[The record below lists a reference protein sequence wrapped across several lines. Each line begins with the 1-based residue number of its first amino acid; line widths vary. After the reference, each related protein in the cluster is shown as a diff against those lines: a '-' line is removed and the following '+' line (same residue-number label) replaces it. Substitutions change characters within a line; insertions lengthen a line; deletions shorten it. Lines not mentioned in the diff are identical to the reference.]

1 MRTPA
6 SACNTFLQWSSSR
19 VLSPL
24 ERAFACSESVFVFG
38 DIRTAQAE
46 TQTCQT
52 IQDGIEQELA
62 ARGDSALSRQQA
74 WDAQY
79 KHTTRLASQTIA
91 RVTAQYLGEP

>member
-1 MRTPA
+1 MCFPPLKERLLALRA
-6 SACNTFLQWSSSR
+6 SLFSGTF
-19 VLSPL
+19 VP
-24 ERAFACSESVFVFG
+24 
-38 DIRTAQAE
+38 QAE